1 MKILDQKGLSGLV
14 NMMLHLIFFGGA
26 GILVSLPW
34 TVKWYMGVM
43 PYESAGNYAFLLAF
57 FAITGVFALMIVYQL
72 IRIFRTLN
80 RHDPFQWDNVRSLKR
95 MALASFLISAGYVVK
110 MIFFNSFLT
119 VILVMVFV
127 IAGFFSI
134 ILAEVFRQAVA
145 VKEEND
151 LTI

>member
-1 MKILDQKGLSGLV
+1 MKILDQNGLSGLV
-14 NMMLHLIFFGGA
+14 NGLLHLILLGGA
-26 GILVSLPW
+26 VIFVSLPW
-34 TVKWYMGVM
+34 SVKWYMNVL
-43 PYESAGNYAFLLAF
+43 PYESSENYAFLLAF
-57 FAITGVFALMIVYQL
+57 FAITGLFALTIVYEL

-80 RHDPFQWDNVRSLKR
+80 RHDPFQWDNVHSLRKI
-95 MALASFLISAGYVVK
+95 AVASFLIAAGYIVK

-134 ILAEVFRQAVA
+134 ILAEVFRQAVI